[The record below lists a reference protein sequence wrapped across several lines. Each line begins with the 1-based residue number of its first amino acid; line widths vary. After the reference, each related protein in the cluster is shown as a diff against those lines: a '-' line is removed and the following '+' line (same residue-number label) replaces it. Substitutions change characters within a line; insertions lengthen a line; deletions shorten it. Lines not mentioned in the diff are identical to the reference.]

1 MAMIVTT
8 LIQGFILL
16 FAAIIVM
23 ISLLLDVAYAWL
35 DPRISVE

>member
-1 MAMIVTT
+1 MHTIKI
-8 LIQGFILL
+8 LLLGFILL
-16 FAAIIVM
+16 FAAIIVT